1 MPATRIFLTHW
12 FRKFTRKERLSDA
25 VLCEAIDRAEQGS
38 VDAELGGG
46 LIKQRVARSGQGRS
60 GGYRTLIAWREEDR
74 AVFLYGF
81 AKSDRDNLEP
91 AELAQYVKLAGE
103 VLAMTETQIAAL
115 IESKRWHEV
124 ACDD

>member
-1 MPATRIFLTHW
+1 MTSTRIFLTHW